1 MPDEYSVTDWDGLR
15 LAWRPELD
23 GGGRLM
29 RHHFEPVVA
38 HLFGH
43 VGRAF
48 EFCAGPGFIGFSL
61 LWHGLCDHLVLADVN
76 PRAVDAINE
85 TVRLNDLQDKVTV
98 YLSDGLEDIPE
109 HERWDLV
116 VSNPPHFPEQVRG
129 RPSLICDDP
138 DWRLHRHFYERV
150 GAYLAPG
157 GSVLFEEN
165 SEGSDPDDFLPM
177 IAAGG
182 LAHVRTIWH
191 TAERSE
197 AQFYFMWVQQGLPGL
212 TFEDTP
218 EPVRLTLGDGAAE
231 GHVPAARPCVIRLV
245 NETGRALE
253 PFLVDGA
260 GSTMLSMPLGT
271 VAAGGDIELP
281 QLAFKAGRYEVR
293 DRQEESTVAR
303 FTAG

>member
-1 MPDEYSVTDWDGLR
+1 VPGEYSITDWDGLR
-15 LAWRPELD
+15 LAWQPELD

-29 RHHFEPVVA
+29 RHHFNPVVE

-61 LWHGLCDHLVLADVN
+61 LWKGLCDHLVLADVN
-76 PRAVDAINE
+76 PRAVAAINE
-85 TVRLNDLQDKVTV
+85 TIRLNDLHDKVTV
-98 YLSDGLEDIPE
+98 YLSDGLEDIPD

-129 RPSLICDDP
+129 QPSLILDDP
-138 DWRLHRHFYERV
+138 GWRLHRHFYERV
-150 GAYLAPG
+150 GAFLAPG
-157 GSVLFEEN
+157 GSVLMEEN
-165 SEGSDPDDFLPM
+165 SEGSTPDEFLPM

-197 AQFYFMWVQQGLPGL
+197 PHFYFIWVQKGLPGM
-212 TFEDTP
+212 TFEDRPQAVTL
-218 EPVRLTLGDGAAE
+218 VLGDGADAR
-231 GHVPAARPCVIRLV
+231 VPAARPCAIRLV
-245 NETGRALE
+245 NETARPVE
-253 PFLVDGA
+253 PFLVDGS
-260 GSTMLSMPLGT
+260 GRTLLSIPLGT
-271 VAAGGDIELP
+271 IAAGGDLELP
-281 QLAFKAGRYEVR
+281 QLALKPGTYEVR
-293 DRQEESTVAR
+293 DRDGEGTIVR